1 METGWRREA
10 SPQHPQIR
18 SAMVRIP
25 AQDAQIGMPPALP
38 EHLNHVA
45 EQLNTTFGL
54 DVVFEPDMQTEIF
67 FALSAVRGRY
77 AQERG
82 RPDVAD
88 VVARLR
94 KLKAALDQATGILS
108 ALQPGFSRADDKTR
122 VAVGTLI
129 ELLAINPEVGSPAKA
144 HDTVATFLKLSN
156 YLAEACAINVEE
168 LRRIRGEPGRPQY
181 DWYDEFTDLLW
192 AIAHHFGIK
201 PTIET
206 DRITGERKGP
216 FLMLALLMEGFLLP
230 EMRSSGPVTCA
241 KRLER
246 SLRRLRR
253 QRQKP
258 PS

>member
-1 METGWRREA
+1 
-10 SPQHPQIR
+10 
-18 SAMVRIP
+18 MVRIP
-25 AQDAQIGMPPALP
+25 AQGAQLEMPPALP
-38 EHLNHVA
+38 EHLNHVV
-45 EQLNTTFGL
+45 EPLNMTFGL
-54 DVVFEPDMQTEIF
+54 NITFEPDMQKEIF

-77 AQERG
+77 AQERD
-82 RPDVAD
+82 RPDIAD

-94 KLKAALDQATGILS
+94 KLKAALDTATGILS
-108 ALQPGFSRADDKTR
+108 ALQPGFSQTDEKTR

-144 HDTVATFLKLSN
+144 HETIAAFLTLSD
-156 YLAEACAINVEE
+156 YLAEACAINVEV

-192 AIAHHFGIK
+192 AIAHRFGIK
-201 PTIET
+201 PSIET

-216 FLMLALLMEGFLLP
+216 FLMLALLMEEFLLP
-230 EMRSSGPVTCA
+230 EMRSTGPDACA